1 MSNKNFPLGEKEI
14 LSGDEEKICEL
25 LGNLQRVDAP
35 KDFDFQ
41 LKARIANAK
50 PQDFRAAPRLFPILR
65 YAAPLGLAIIVLAV
79 VVINGLYSFD
89 NNSVPTVAGNYVQKP
104 AANVNFPIVNQ
115 PNTVEIAET
124 TPSAKDTEIF
134 PAIAVNSAKP
144 EKRIFS
150 RDSELAGNIKKPKNS
165 EAQPK
170 NNGGSL
176 VQSSGNP
183 SVLLPNGFNPNNS
196 YSVKEILSINGI
208 EADFSNKKWKVKS
221 VAQNSIAERSGVKAN
236 DVIEAINDRKLSAET
251 VASEGRLNVNKLTV
265 ARGREKIEI
274 NLKNE

>member
-1 MSNKNFPLGEKEI
+1 MNNKNFPLGENEI

-25 LGNLQRVDAP
+25 LSNLQRIDAP

-79 VVINGLYSFD
+79 VVINGLYSLD
-89 NNSVPTVAGNYVQKP
+89 NNSVPTVAGNYIQKSP
-104 AANVNFPIVNQ
+104 EKVDFPVSGP
-115 PNTVEIAET
+115 PNTVAITET
-124 TPSAKDTEIF
+124 TPPTTNTEIF
-134 PAIAVNSAKP
+134 LVVAVNSVKP
-144 EKRIFS
+144 EKRTFS
-150 RDSELAGNIKKPKNS
+150 RDSELAGNTKKPKS
-165 EAQPK
+165 LEIQTK

-183 SVLLPNGFNPNNS
+183 NVLLPNGFSPNNS

-208 EADFSNKKWKVKS
+208 EADFSSKKWKVKS
-221 VAQNSIAERSGVKAN
+221 VMQNSIAERSGVKVN

-265 ARGREKIEI
+265 VRGREKIEI
-274 NLKNE
+274 DLKNE

>member
-1 MSNKNFPLGEKEI
+1 MSNKNFPLEENEI
-14 LSGDEEKICEL
+14 LSGDEEKICEM
-25 LGNLQRVDAP
+25 LGSLQCVDAP

-41 LKARIANAK
+41 LKARITGAA

-65 YAAPLGLAIIVLAV
+65 FAAPLGLAIIVLAV

-89 NNSVPTVAGNYVQKP
+89 NNSVPTVAGNYVRQSPEKVNSP
-104 AANVNFPIVNQ
+104 AVSQ
-115 PNTVEIAET
+115 PDTVAMTET
-124 TPSAKDTEIF
+124 TPQAANTEIF

-144 EKRIFS
+144 EKRMFS
-150 RDSELAGNIKKPKNS
+150 RDSELAGNTKKPKNS
-165 EAQPK
+165 DAQTK

-183 SVLLPNGFNPNNS
+183 GVLLPNGFSPNNS

-208 EADFSNKKWKVKS
+208 EADFSNKKWKVRA
-221 VAQNSIAERSGVKAN
+221 VVQNSIAERSGVKVN

-251 VASEGRLNVNKLTV
+251 INSEGRLNVNKLTV